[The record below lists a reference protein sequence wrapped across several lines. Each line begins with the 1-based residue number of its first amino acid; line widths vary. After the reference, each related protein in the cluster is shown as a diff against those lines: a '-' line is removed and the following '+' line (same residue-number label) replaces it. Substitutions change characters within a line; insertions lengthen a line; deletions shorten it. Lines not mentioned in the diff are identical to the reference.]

1 MKKKNQSDLILFLC
15 ICFARFLFPQPVV
28 YEFLQQE
35 IEYREERNAE
45 DQSGETEE
53 TAAQDR
59 RKHDPEAGKTN
70 GFAEDTRADD
80 ITVEELHDQDD
91 RQHVD

>member
-15 ICFARFLFPQPVV
+15 ICFAWFLFSQPVV
-28 YEFLQQE
+28 YKFLQQE

-53 TAAQDR
+53 AAAQDR
-59 RKHDPEAGKTN
+59 REHDPEAGKTN
-70 GFAEDTRADD
+70 GFAKDTRTND
-80 ITVEELHDQDD
+80 IAVEELHDQDD
-91 RQHVD
+91 RQHID